1 MNEKD
6 IDVLSLSLGLITQ
19 TRLLEIFFER
29 RWFENIV
36 VMTDF
41 ITDPHCQ
48 LQIKSQLVHF

>member
-41 ITDPHCQ
+41 IADPHCQ

>member
-41 ITDPHCQ
+41 IADPDCQ
-48 LQIKSQLVHF
+48 LQIKSQLVHL